1 VTAADD
7 PYAVFPMSVEF
18 DLDSQGQKVAT
29 LTYRNLEASM
39 RGTFSDWVSA
49 YNKDVK
55 LTAPLAE
62 SGWLLNVS
70 SLPGGNSLPWGDV
83 PDSVSPPPGSP
94 TESAVTTCNDFILAA
109 VAGMEQTQDPSP
121 YNQTWLTVP
130 PGQL

>member
-1 VTAADD
+1 
-7 PYAVFPMSVEF
+7 
-18 DLDSQGQKVAT
+18 
-29 LTYRNLEASM
+29 
-39 RGTFSDWVSA
+39 
-49 YNKDVK
+49 